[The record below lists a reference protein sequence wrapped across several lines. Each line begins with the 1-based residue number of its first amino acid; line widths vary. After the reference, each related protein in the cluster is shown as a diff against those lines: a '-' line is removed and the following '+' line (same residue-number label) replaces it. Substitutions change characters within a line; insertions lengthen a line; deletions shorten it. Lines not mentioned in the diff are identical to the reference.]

1 MYVNEEIEM
10 KNPEGSIRRSAGKKR
25 LVAVLFLFVIAGAT
39 ALPSS
44 ATTPRSRSTNA
55 LGIVV
60 VNNSNREIRH
70 LYLTPVDQNAWG
82 ADLLDGTVVR
92 RGESFTITDAACQGN
107 EIKVVAEDQQG
118 CFMYGV
124 VSCAQAN
131 SSWTITDDTVIVAE
145 TFDCCF

>member
-1 MYVNEEIEM
+1 M
-10 KNPEGSIRRSAGKKR
+10 
-25 LVAVLFLFVIAGAT
+25 
-39 ALPSS
+39 
-44 ATTPRSRSTNA
+44 
-55 LGIVV
+55 
-60 VNNSNREIRH
+60 
-70 LYLTPVDQNAWG
+70 DQNAWG